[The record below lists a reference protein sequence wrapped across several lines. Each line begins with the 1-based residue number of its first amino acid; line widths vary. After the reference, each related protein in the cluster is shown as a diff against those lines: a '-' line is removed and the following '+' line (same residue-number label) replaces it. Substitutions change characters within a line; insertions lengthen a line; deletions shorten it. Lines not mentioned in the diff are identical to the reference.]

1 MGGSHNTLFFNSFS
15 GLSAGVIHRIPE
27 EFVDETIEDFKSLDS
42 NDKKLL
48 YANAPEYSTLPH
60 FRILFG
66 CHTIIYDSIRIII
79 YALEKSNLTD
89 KSKVDKWIQG
99 LFQDFMGI
107 RLPNDIIN
115 HKVEEFFENIPEDE
129 TSEQNKPQT
138 DVENTKKIINRW
150 ILNPN
155 YNDMEIDDNSL

>member
-1 MGGSHNTLFFNSFS
+1 MTNSKAFLSEAKERHQSKEESKNTLRNYLKDEMTPQNFEFLGGSRNTLFFNSFS

-89 KSKVDKWIQG
+89 KSKVDK
-99 LFQDFMGI
+99 
-107 RLPNDIIN
+107 
-115 HKVEEFFENIPEDE
+115 
-129 TSEQNKPQT
+129 
-138 DVENTKKIINRW
+138 
-150 ILNPN
+150 
-155 YNDMEIDDNSL
+155 